1 MRYISLLLFHISLI
15 LSLAACYNNHT
26 DERSMGPLDSM
37 PTRDTVYM
45 EVENKTAD
53 LRSPYGLSYN
63 FLVVADSMAL
73 LRQQPEVAIAGYD
86 GSATDSYSNPAIDTV
101 AVYKGDR
108 IAVADIRI
116 VLGDTR
122 DTVWVQVARDEQVFG
137 WLHET
142 EMLDGVVPDDP
153 ISLFIYTFSNVHLLI
168 TLVLVCIFAVAYL
181 MRKMLK
187 QSSKMLH
194 FNDIHSFYPTL
205 LALLVASSATLYSS
219 IQMFAP
225 ATWQHF
231 YYYPTLNP
239 LTQPV
244 VISVFLV
251 SVWAIV
257 IVAIAVIDVVVKL
270 LPTGGAMHYMA
281 GLIGICAVDYII
293 FSISTLYYV
302 GYPLLIAYYVY
313 AIRRYLRHSSYKY
326 ECGHCGRRLR
336 KKGSCPQCGTVNE

>member
-1 MRYISLLLFHISLI
+1 MRKISLLLFHISLVLL
-15 LSLAACYNNHT
+15 LSACYNNHS
-26 DERSMGPLDSM
+26 DEHHVGPLDSISM
-37 PTRDTVYM
+37 KDTVYM
-45 EVENKTAD
+45 EVENKSAE

-63 FLVVADSMAL
+63 FLVVGDSIEL
-73 LRQQPEVAIAGYD
+73 LRQQPEAVIAGKD
-86 GSATDSYSNPAIDTV
+86 GTATDALGNLSIDTV

-116 VLGDTR
+116 IPGDVK

-142 EMLDGVVPDDP
+142 EMLNDVVPDDP
-153 ISLFIYTFSNVHLLI
+153 ISLFIYTFSNIHLLI

-239 LTQPV
+239 FTQPV

-257 IVAIAVIDVVVKL
+257 IMTVAVIDVVVKL
-270 LPTGGAMHYMA
+270 LPTGGAMHYMT
-281 GLIGICAVDYII
+281 GLVGICAVNYII
-293 FSISTLYYV
+293 FSFSTLYYI
-302 GYPLLIAYYVY
+302 GYPLLVAYYVY
-313 AIRRYLRHSSYKY
+313 AIRRYLRHSYY
-326 ECGHCGRRLR
+326 RFECGNCGRRLR
-336 KKGSCPQCGTVNE
+336 KKGPCPRCGIVNE